1 MVRRAIFII
10 LSIMI
15 LLVSGCTT
23 TQEDITTG
31 SAEVPYFETTQA
43 PETLIRPP
51 CLEEEEVSVTDSAEP
66 VAEEPL
72 PPASI
77 TIRNETGTTL
87 TFLDIYTDEMMTS
100 SELGY
105 NLISST
111 PIQPGESINIILS
124 EHPDIETAILN
135 SAGALF
141 HVQAENELQEIAF
154 RNWEPEK
161 DSMDILISRDNLYK
175 STLNGFLQVD
185 TFRITNLTG
194 YTITKLYILTTQMVL
209 AYDFSQELLQGME
222 FPTDQN
228 LDIHKNEVSYLEEF
242 FAGDYQDEGLL
253 IIAYDNE
260 DDTLVKEW
268 HPAEES
274 WVIEFTSADYHDL

>member
-1 MVRRAIFII
+1 
-10 LSIMI
+10 MI

-51 CLEEEEVSVTDSAEP
+51 CLEKEEVSVTDSAEP

-124 EHPDIETAILN
+124 QHPDIETAILN
-135 SAGALF
+135 SAGVLF

-209 AYDFSQELLQGME
+209 AYDFNQEILQGME
-222 FPTDQN
+222 FPTSQN
-228 LDIHKNEVSYLEEF
+228 LDIHKNDVPYLEEF

-274 WVIEFTSADYHDL
+274 WFIEFTSADYRNL

>member
-1 MVRRAIFII
+1 
-10 LSIMI
+10 
-15 LLVSGCTT
+15 
-23 TQEDITTG
+23 
-31 SAEVPYFETTQA
+31 
-43 PETLIRPP
+43 
-51 CLEEEEVSVTDSAEP
+51 
-66 VAEEPL
+66 
-72 PPASI
+72 
-77 TIRNETGTTL
+77 
-87 TFLDIYTDEMMTS
+87 MMTS

-135 SAGALF
+135 SAGTLF
-141 HVQAENELQEIAF
+141 HVQAENELQEIAY